1 MNVRQNLGRRF
12 ARIATNQVVRR
23 PGLWKLFRGPMRGMF
38 DKIAPVWDEGR
49 SPDAF
54 APVEAALEQVSEPQR
69 ALDLGTGTGSVALMI
84 ARRFPNAEV
93 VGADLSP
100 GMLIEARRKT
110 PADLEGRVQF
120 DEADAERLPYADDWF
135 DLVTLANMI
144 PFFGELDRVVAP
156 GGWVVFGW
164 SVGPQTPIYVPPE
177 VLSRE
182 LEARGYTDLSEIA
195 AGNGTAFVARKSPA
209 S

>member
-1 MNVRQNLGRRF
+1 MSVGQTLGRRF

-23 PGLWKLFRGPMRGMF
+23 PGLWKLFRGPMRAMF

-49 SPDAF
+49 SPDSF
-54 APVEAALEQVSEPQR
+54 APVEAALEQVSQPQR
-69 ALDLGTGTGSVALMI
+69 ALDLGTGTGAVALMI

-110 PADLEGRVQF
+110 SPDLEGRVQF
-120 DEADAERLPYADDWF
+120 DEADAERLPYADEWF

-144 PFFGELDRVVAP
+144 PFFDQLDRVVAP

-164 SVGPQTPIYVPPE
+164 SVGPQTPIYVPLE
-177 VLSRE
+177 KLRDE
-182 LEARGYTDLSEIA
+182 LAERGFTDFAEFA
-195 AGNGTAFVARKSPA
+195 AGRGNALVARKASPE
-209 S
+209 

>member
-1 MNVRQNLGRRF
+1 MNIRQNLGRRF

-23 PGLWKLFRGPMRGMF
+23 PALWKLFRGPMRGMF

-69 ALDLGTGTGSVALMI
+69 ALDVGTGTGAVALMI
-84 ARRFPNAEV
+84 ARRFLKADV

-110 PADLEGRVQF
+110 PPDLEGRVHF
-120 DEADAERLPYADDWF
+120 DEADAERLPYADEWF

-144 PFFGELDRVVAP
+144 PFFDELDRVVAP
-156 GGWVVFGW
+156 SGWVVFGW
-164 SVGPQTPIYVPPE
+164 SAGPQTPIYVPPE

-182 LEARGYTDLSEIA
+182 LGARGYTDLSEIA
-195 AGNGTAFVARKSPA
+195 AGNGTAFIARKGAA

>member
-1 MNVRQNLGRRF
+1 MNVRENLGRRF

-23 PGLWKLFRGPMRGMF
+23 PRLWKLFRGPMRGMF

-54 APVEAALEQVSEPQR
+54 APVEAALERVSTPRR
-69 ALDLGTGTGSVALMI
+69 ALDLGTGTGTVAFKV
-84 ARRFPNAEV
+84 AERFPKAEI

-100 GMLIEARRKT
+100 GMLVEARRKT
-110 PADLEGRVQF
+110 PPELADRVRF
-120 DEADAERLPYADDWF
+120 DEADAEGLPYADEWF

-144 PFFGELDRVVAP
+144 PFFDELDRVVAP

-164 SVGPQTPIYVPPE
+164 SVGSQTPIYVPPE
-177 VLSRE
+177 ILSRE

-195 AGNGTAFVARKSPA
+195 AGNGTAFIARKGATS
-209 S
+209 

>member
-1 MNVRQNLGRRF
+1 MNVRETLGRRF
-12 ARIATNQVVRR
+12 ARVATNQVVRHPR
-23 PGLWKLFRGPMRGMF
+23 RWRLFRGPMRGMF
-38 DKIAPVWDEGR
+38 DRIAPIWDCGR
-49 SPDAF
+49 SPEAF
-54 APVEAALEQVSEPQR
+54 APVEMALDRVSEPER
-69 ALDLGTGTGSVALMI
+69 ALDLGTGTGAVAFI
-84 ARRFPNAEV
+84 VAQRFPTTEV

-110 PADLEGRVQF
+110 PPELADRVQF

-144 PFFGELDRVVAP
+144 PFFDELDRVVAP
-156 GGWVVFGW
+156 GGWVVFAW

-182 LEARGYTDLSEIA
+182 LGDRGYTDLSEIA
-195 AGNGTAFVARKSPA
+195 AGNGTAFVARKSA
-209 S
+209 TS

>member
-1 MNVRQNLGRRF
+1 MNIRENLGRRF
-12 ARIATNQVVRR
+12 ARIATDQVVRR

-49 SPDAF
+49 SPAAF
-54 APVEAALEQVSEPQR
+54 VPVEAALEQVSKPER
-69 ALDLGTGTGSVALMI
+69 ALDLGTGTGSVALLV
-84 ARRFPNAEV
+84 AERFPQAEV

-110 PADLEGRVQF
+110 PPELADRVRF
-120 DEADAERLPYADDWF
+120 DEADAERLPYPDEWF

-144 PFFGELDRVVAP
+144 PFFDELDRVVAS

-164 SVGPQTPIYVPPE
+164 SAGSQTPIYVPPE

-182 LEARGYTDLSEIA
+182 LGGRGYTDLSEIA
-195 AGNGTAFVARKSPA
+195 AGNGTAFVARKRATS
-209 S
+209 

>member
-1 MNVRQNLGRRF
+1 
-12 ARIATNQVVRR
+12 
-23 PGLWKLFRGPMRGMF
+23 MRGMF
-38 DKIAPVWDEGR
+38 DEIAPVWDEGR

-54 APVEAALEQVSEPQR
+54 APVEAALERSRSRSVRWIWVPGLEPSLSWSLER
-69 ALDLGTGTGSVALMI
+69 Y
-84 ARRFPNAEV
+84 PKAEV

-110 PADLEGRVQF
+110 PPELADRVRF
-120 DEADAERLPYADDWF
+120 DEADAERLPYGDEWF

-144 PFFGELDRVVAP
+144 PFFDELDRVVAP

-177 VLSRE
+177 VLRRE

-195 AGNGTAFVARKSPA
+195 AGKGTAFVARKRATS
-209 S
+209 